1 MVWILS
7 TAGPLLVVLL
17 LFVNLF
23 LRYDYLMMK
32 FAPMTS
38 WEIAMREIFFLMVF
52 FFFPIG
58 VTLLAAMIH
67 FCEFQDDVWKQL
79 LSMPVARSHIYL
91 TKWFL
96 LILLTGM
103 SILVFLAGIWVTG
116 LIFGFP
122 EPFPILLYGE
132 YGLYL
137 FVSGLGI
144 SSIQHWLSSKC
155 KNTMIPV
162 AIGITGSVCA
172 LFLAQS
178 EMTQYMPYAS
188 ALAALPLLDTN
199 QNIAL
204 ISGLGFGI
212 GGIALGMLEF
222 QSKDMM

>member
-1 MVWILS
+1 M
-7 TAGPLLVVLL
+7 G
-17 LFVNLF
+17 
-23 LRYDYLMMK
+23 Y
-32 FAPMTS
+32 
-38 WEIAMREIFFLMVF
+38 
-52 FFFPIG
+52 
-58 VTLLAAMIH
+58 
-67 FCEFQDDVWKQL
+67 
-79 LSMPVARSHIYL
+79 
-91 TKWFL
+91 
-96 LILLTGM
+96 
-103 SILVFLAGIWVTG
+103 G